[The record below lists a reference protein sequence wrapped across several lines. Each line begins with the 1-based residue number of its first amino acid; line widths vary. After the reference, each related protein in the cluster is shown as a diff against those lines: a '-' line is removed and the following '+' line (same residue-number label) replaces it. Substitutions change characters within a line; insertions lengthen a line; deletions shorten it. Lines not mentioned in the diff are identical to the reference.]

1 MQSYAIPASASAV
14 MARYGNIIFLER
26 PVHDG
31 DLFSRRHPAMT
42 RLNRAKIFA
51 PFAALVGFDERVRRK
66 EVAYVPKVE
75 LDADEEWELNRRLM
89 ILHKRTAN
97 SRLARANAVAVHCVV
112 YDDILF
118 RALELMHCRAGDSL
132 QVRVPLRNV
141 PGHRMQKPGL
151 GVVGCNNAHLAV
163 GRCSQSNPHG
173 NHCGQDVD
181 SGLISSPS
189 TDGHHSTQ
197 IHYTYRVILEWSTPR
212 DELPLLPH
220 P

>member
-1 MQSYAIPASASAV
+1 MQSYAIPAASSAV
-14 MARYGNIIFLER
+14 MARYGNIIFLDR

-97 SRLARANAVAVHCVV
+97 SRLARANAIDINVEYYAVCTDSENDAYMEKGQYLTVTGRLVKADPHSQELTLMMGNEKKAIRFL
-112 YDDILF
+112 DIYQITDPTNKLF
-118 RALELMHCRAGDSL
+118 EM
-132 QVRVPLRNV
+132 
-141 PGHRMQKPGL
+141 
-151 GVVGCNNAHLAV
+151 NNM
-163 GRCSQSNPHG
+163 
-173 NHCGQDVD
+173 
-181 SGLISSPS
+181 
-189 TDGHHSTQ
+189 
-197 IHYTYRVILEWSTPR
+197 R
-212 DELPLLPH
+212 DKR
-220 P
+220 

>member
-14 MARYGNIIFLER
+14 MARYGNIIFLDR

-89 ILHKRTAN
+89 ILHDRTAN
-97 SRLARANAVAVHCVV
+97 SRLARANAIDITVEYYAVCTDSENDAFMEKGQYLTVTGRLVKADPHEQELTLIVDGGKKV
-112 YDDILF
+112 IRFSDIYQITDPNNELF
-118 RALELMHCRAGDSL
+118 EM
-132 QVRVPLRNV
+132 
-141 PGHRMQKPGL
+141 
-151 GVVGCNNAHLAV
+151 NNK
-163 GRCSQSNPHG
+163 
-173 NHCGQDVD
+173 
-181 SGLISSPS
+181 
-189 TDGHHSTQ
+189 
-197 IHYTYRVILEWSTPR
+197 R
-212 DELPLLPH
+212 DKR
-220 P
+220 